1 APVLGVAIL
10 IIPISFFLQDRL
22 VVRGNL
28 EAEKI
33 WSQLAD
39 RPVRAFTF
47 QNRYW
52 IKNDDLPGFVHYE
65 LSSAEMNS
73 LQKLL
78 VFQTENDS
86 SFRLRRVI
94 FSQKAKISENSLHLE
109 NGWERDVKSE
119 NFHFYKFDALE
130 LNWPETQRQFVKEWK
145 EPSLMTWKELDQYSR
160 DLEKSGSPAL
170 NFRLEARLRV
180 SWPFSVF
187 VLALLGVALAGLSQK
202 KIFVFPLGLALGG
215 GYLFWQTVATFR
227 SLGQAGILNPG
238 IAAWSPIVIF
248 SLVGFYLFFRVKT

>member
-1 APVLGVAIL
+1 VG
-10 IIPISFFLQDRL
+10 
-22 VVRGNL
+22 RGNL
-28 EAEKI
+28 EGEKI

-65 LSSAEMNS
+65 LSSVEMNS

-119 NFHFYKFDALE
+119 NFHFYKLTL
-130 LNWPETQRQFVKEWK
+130 LNYGRRSKQFVRSGKNH
-145 EPSLMTWKELDQYSR
+145 LDDWKELTIQPR
-160 DLEKSGSPAL
+160 WRKVQPAELQVGS
-170 NFRLEARLRV
+170 RLRV

-187 VLALLGVALAGLSQK
+187 VWQLGVAWAG
-202 KIFVFPLGLALGG
+202 
-215 GYLFWQTVATFR
+215 
-227 SLGQAGILNPG
+227 
-238 IAAWSPIVIF
+238 
-248 SLVGFYLFFRVKT
+248 